1 MALLKPLNPLV
12 RTIQPANMYSRPSL
26 PPWYQGMLGFGQARR
41 YANEQFEYTMQ
52 QLAVS
57 PFSVN
62 SPAFIER
69 IRKEAG
75 IEDTGLYDAFG
86 TIGGVVG
93 AGVGTLLGTGLLSRP
108 RYAGTLNIIEKPK
121 FNLPRW
127 TGELNPKRTAVHN
140 VWFQKLHSI
149 HDYNKKID
157 THSQAVVRLNT
168 LQDAVKQLPN
178 DLVDTAKKYN
188 EALDTRES
196 LSNTLT
202 TLQEKYTKY
211 KYRRKTNPERIAL
224 EKEITEATEKLAKV
238 DKQLDA
244 ITSTETIT
252 DITKTADLL
261 KDVDKATDTVHIATD
276 AIDTSA
282 EGLRT
287 LGVAVDATK
296 TGTKLSTKTAG
307 EFLGL
312 AGDVLGVGMS
322 TAGLVQSIQAGD
334 TLNTILNSIT
344 LAGDVTSVVGDVLVF
359 TPLYPAGVALSF
371 IGGLV
376 SAGVSAVQG
385 YLLGE
390 TVGHSLSPEGLYA
403 QKLFAENLYS
413 SAIQRPITTV
423 ATVATKI
430 LLPAAFNR
438 LAGVSDT
445 NVLTALGLRWV
456 GRQLTDN
463 AIGNQIR
470 AGVSMMALQGISSIT
485 SKLDDQVPWAPES
498 PEDINF
504 VSAISLYGDFN
515 DNVYGATRNK
525 AILVGLASGDP
536 NAMVDAMA
544 RSWGRSD
551 EIYKSVA
558 FDDVREAAGIDLL
571 PAGNS
576 LINTLG
582 EILIDPQNYAEVAQK
597 LSIDRVATNASK
609 LLNKV
614 LDISANKALMAGGGI
629 KGTLEELVD
638 TSGLFFNMSSA
649 SRAKL
654 LERLFT
660 ARIEGGKEQLQ
671 KELDSFVI
679 QRGKGSYGAKRK
691 YRTVLTHVDEQIKTL
706 VNTFDDIL
714 KGEFRFTG
722 VADTDKA
729 KLITDINTY
738 KTIVNKINKKI
749 DLTDEEQKFRDK
761 FYSTFAYLERTYGA
775 ENTPAFVK
783 SVIEDFDLKLSS
795 EHVVK
800 LYNSFTQL
808 QDHMNISDFFAR
820 AIINTTNPIDYL
832 AIKSIYSTR
841 KFFEHLRYRS
851 ASTSKKAKT
860 VVRFNEVKKHLNK
873 IITSDKIKKLYD
885 ENFKEESSIKNML
898 DSNFKQNEDLNSI
911 IYPEAKKRLEG
922 AEEEYINNQQ
932 IILDATQ
939 QLREYEKKL
948 EEQKYIYVPT
958 TTTFDS
964 GESVSVN
971 AENIAKYKKII
982 KEYESDANKQP
993 LTRQQI
999 NSKYKRDISSADP
1012 EIRKAAKNYD
1022 KISKAVADYEYHN
1035 MYYDSLKELMARL
1048 HAYITILDTV
1058 SLTEHTEYTN
1068 VLKTVTLL
1076 KTFINSRKPIKRVEK
1091 LAVDLARVEGLRKK
1105 HEENVNALKSEIE
1118 AFEKALETAIG
1129 EDRLEFDKKLED
1141 AKKSLVNSEK
1151 HLAKYTKEEEALK
1164 AQVSKIKPD
1173 DTTYVYAY
1181 DSYNWDL
1188 LEEQNL
1194 DALDLTL
1201 KRYGINVA
1209 VFDENGNRLPSDNL
1223 KNTVRIIKTKKDLSV
1238 HLEYRQPLNKI
1249 IQGIIFNRLPI
1260 TDTEILLQSITKMPS
1275 TFTKKKWLQMSRKE
1289 RFDTLI
1295 DYLNELPFD
1304 EDILMYL
1311 DSDTLHK
1318 IFDKVND
1325 AILRDDVRVKP
1336 VQLEYVDDTE
1346 LRMVVMSNIYNRKGG
1361 NKKVQRIIDSALE
1374 QLKIASDDY
1383 NKLLEDP
1390 ELNEDPNFLS
1400 VLHNLITRVNF
1411 HLVSNPA
1418 YQFFHAYFYP
1428 EFKSSDKS
1436 VNIFLSPFTKTEM
1449 IPKPLLKEQKD
1460 AIKKSKTDYTEVEYI
1475 NAWGEARATSHIY
1488 KRQQEQWEHIK
1499 DISDAETKKSNR
1511 EIIAEAVNERLE
1523 TRKAEKNRVKHIKDK
1538 VTKSS
1543 EQRLKSVPMFDEITL
1558 DMIDTFRVHQTIT
1571 DASLFNI
1578 PYYKGRSTKK
1588 ARVLKRQLLIDI
1600 INGKVT
1606 QLGLD
1611 KVTFEFVPSKYMS
1624 EDSKKL
1630 KDYYT
1635 VLEEF
1640 KRTAPAHTSYLRYLA
1655 RRLIS
1660 LEAQKRIIIDKESLV
1675 KLKRFE
1681 YEEDTDFLIRRIVE
1695 TYKKEKHIRVSEVL
1709 DKRTSYKLTRLFKVA
1724 VYKAA
1729 TNYMYDNTEENE
1741 LYEIKDA
1748 YYSDDVERFLNMLTQ
1763 DSDIDP
1769 SLLYKVSIKIIDNAI
1784 KIFNKSITE
1793 GLYTKQQYL
1802 FKNLSEGLLDFEQKD
1817 AKAFAERYYTVAS
1830 DVAVKLIIG
1839 DSRMLKLVN
1848 DFIKLSEVKDFSEDQ
1863 DYETTLFDLI
1873 HLLNQYIG
1881 ANRKKKLNLNINNV
1895 TNVRYDATKES
1906 VIFEIGHREVSLF
1919 DLMFIYNHNIY
1930 TILNLI
1936 QHVGREQAKKGTSLR
1951 NIKELNVRILTLYNS
1966 YMDTYGEI
1974 LSNNTFDISKEL
1986 FIETYGKES
1995 AADYDF
2001 LIDYNNVSVFNRLSL
2016 DSVLTTDIKD
2026 FTPYEGFEGVVY
2038 ERNKDNYKNFPIF
2051 LNKNIAS
2058 LHGKALRDINR
2069 ENARFTYKGKKV
2081 TPASV
2086 TELFLLYLLEADEK
2100 IISAEDKRK
2109 IIQNTFFPEQDTK
2122 VGHGKASKTAITEL
2136 QDKIKLYEERLTKA
2150 ETKESKEKI
2159 QNIITKLKNVL
2170 DGYIKQH
2177 DKIVN
2182 HELDTPDKIYD
2193 YILKQDGNTILAIFN
2208 NRIKTSSDA
2217 YVFARDPET
2226 DTYYLVEHRDATGK
2240 ENVINKSKGAPAYNY
2255 IIGEE
2260 VLKNSNPNS
2269 AVYKKVFEIIST
2281 SLFWQQTLGELGK
2294 QYTIE
2299 AITKDSVLIV
2309 TDNPSSYHVVQESL
2323 LNHIRKLTGIKHL
2336 YILNKQQLEDIK
2348 EMLHTGDYE
2357 VLPNYEIKR
2366 TEDGAIAGLLPNILN
2381 VKGSK
2386 VKADKYISDIE
2397 VIKEASMHQKL
2408 PIDKIV
2414 ANMQK
2419 YAQLFQEKV
2428 VVHKSYVT
2436 NVDFNKSDVFKTL
2449 TNQAKVIKAFIEF
2462 TELIDPDKE
2471 LTDINLQKLAELF
2484 FRNEYI
2490 RRQSDG
2496 SLFNVSDDEALLENI
2511 KNAAIRSQLKHMTVN
2526 NTTLLAAVKHA
2537 LKTLQ
2542 ERYSETDVYYS
2553 YKTVLTPEFR
2563 DAIRGLKQKLY
2574 TLFSQ
2579 MAKTHNDIINFVL
2592 PKYYEKQKQNLITGY
2607 TVEEL
2612 RERRAITKEFNKP
2625 LYDKENP
2632 TEYSPHIKSPYY
2644 DTDARDEVINELYRD
2659 FRFKDPE
2666 QYNYSNEA
2674 LMYGALSRC
2683 RTKHANRTKAINAS
2697 RKAYKRRN
2705 LNLKLFWYAYKQ
2717 KRSALDKSVTAI
2729 QSNKLIPVHAPFEFD
2744 TLDITKFEPLKA
2756 LANKVYPI
2764 IKPAFDAYNKART
2777 EGNNAAAIQIY
2788 NQYLSFTNNSAFRI
2802 SNADEYFK
2810 YVVFNLFESYLNKIG
2825 EEVIPV
2831 PEFELVASLSQKFMS
2846 LPPEEASKA
2855 MQEALDQEWKRKIN
2869 FKIKPE
2875 YRRIV
2880 LQSVDESGQTI
2891 SVEYTIEQYK
2901 AYELFTK
2908 YLDLNSKEEELLN
2921 DTLVNIFNYFEELLF
2936 GESNIKVPD
2945 TTEDLILRNDFKTVE
2960 EYISTL
2966 PKHQQEPT
2974 RFLAD
2979 VFIFNKENVN
2989 PADYGLKL
2997 EADGSI
3003 LIDAPELS
3011 FRIIHDILKQR
3022 RSVGFPDSY
3031 EVFELSTTPV
3041 LNYDAD
3047 FKQFVVNDYFKI
3059 GSTGEQ
3065 LNKTKAYLKLF
3076 GIEDDTQINLFKY
3089 KRNIAEIVS
3098 SLSYSISKEQM
3109 FAFVSILNFLKE
3121 QYFTKKVFKGRKW
3134 RWYEALAEDTTK
3146 RLQRNID
3153 KIRGISAT
3161 KVFEHDQYNVF
3172 GNNILQNLNDEVE
3185 FIFQHLAY
3193 VRDYNKKLGA
3203 VIIPRDN
3210 TPKEVFDL
3218 NAQYITTSEANTMTQ
3233 TKHWS
3238 RERYKHIFKK
3248 SHTTSTESEIR
3259 LQFER
3264 AFGEPILDIMAE
3276 SDADTI
3282 NEVAS
3287 QNKVYNTLRKL
3298 YTEVMKIIRRNHG
3311 PKQFVRM
3318 LDIATAFESLLTNP
3332 RAIWYYSNLLDMFVS
3347 DIPKFGANE
3356 KYKTAVNNIVDYFN
3370 KQNYLRDV
3378 QDTFIK
3384 ATLGYI
3390 LQARFEFKNLSVED
3404 LTNNILEYSKK
3415 QLDVEHFQ
3423 KLEHYK
3429 SIAHRLN
3436 SADDIEEIIR
3446 ILYDKEEADLDV
3458 FERATINAILRLK
3471 EAIKAGL
3478 KIDFDRL
3485 VDTYAIMARLK
3496 DDAAY
3501 EDIVVPKTLR
3511 GYLEEE
3517 LTNLDK
3523 ELESYIRSQGQRKR
3537 HYGTIEEATK
3547 TIKTY
3552 QTNLE
3557 NLQSELKTLED
3568 SKQALID
3575 AINKFQRVAKLKLAY
3590 NNPDI
3595 LIKYIENRHTNY
3607 ENQLQAAIN
3616 KRIKLEQSYPKVFV
3630 DEYFIREAMYEAHQ
3644 EFFHSD
3650 AFILFKVIRKEI
3662 VQLNDLMAAAT
3673 NHKEELARLGIRN
3686 IHTWYPEMQKAVERI
3701 NKEQEELQQNVL
3713 LKDNENKTYSYKK
3726 YVKNF
3731 RRKLNEINE
3740 ELNSLEQEHNLYLP
3754 HSIEDIDDDFKIFK
3768 VNEYLNKIITNLN
3781 SEVKNA
3787 FELVFKQQ
3795 HFKNT
3800 LSNEKIESLK
3810 PSVQKATEELQK
3822 KFEEYYI
3829 PRLKN
3834 INPSI
3839 KDIKS
3844 AIKYLQTNID
3854 QFKEVLNNNGTVKV
3868 NLKTAV
3874 KELGDT
3880 AELKEK
3886 LIDVYTN
3893 IRLQVYLDS
3902 KKVNQEDLKQETI
3915 ADLKAFFKKDV
3926 AKKEVASSVLHAI
3939 KTFLNSY
3946 ITAEHGF
3953 TYRNTD
3959 DPVIQT
3965 LVNNIALEVYN
3976 KKINKRIK
3984 YFSNLFKALSNLDA
3998 KIENNHA
4005 ILKAIDE
4012 HLASDLKITEEQVLL
4027 KTITETLEELGH
4039 QIHPDGQMD
4048 IQTFLEYL
4056 TNDAVKIKSNSKLNE
4071 IDEAINQVKDDIKIV
4086 QDGIKP
4092 RVIYTETNVEK
4103 IAELKAEIK
4112 RVESALRNARE
4123 SETAL
4128 QNKFDTKYKS
4138 LTNLGLYKILHPDK
4152 VANLSDDVII
4162 QNIIEES
4169 AEFFDGKLT
4178 ALQDELKSAAITDD
4192 DYAVL
4197 HNPHVDGLITRA
4209 NYIQQC
4215 YELGKDPADN
4225 FIVFDMETYK
4235 DEYNNDVPYQISIV
4249 KQTTINGKP
4258 KLELLNLYFNSPI
4271 FFDGYTFD
4279 ADGNKVPN
4287 KLLSK
4292 FYKQQQDM
4300 MIKDDDVLRLKR
4312 DQGLLTKEDLDM
4324 LNKRTDALVEK
4335 VSGYPN
4341 NVAFIET
4348 LLTELTTHSKD
4359 PIIAHGGAEFDLP
4372 NFNLFISN
4380 YARRLLPNLYYQII
4394 NDNNPQAIKERFER
4408 STLNVLT
4415 SKEFDNELLKLYNE
4429 GMNKILIKYQNGEI
4443 LNQTEIDLLNKFNDA
4458 IFNVKRKQVIKNV
4471 ETELGFII
4479 NEDLKKELDDRQ
4491 TKVKQLVYD
4500 YIKAINDPAARK
4512 LIKDEIITEFK
4523 RGFKDTAT
4531 AEDLDEIHKFVEDLL
4546 NNTEAEYDALKQ
4558 GQSLINYATLVN
4570 ETRRGHLIKQLK
4582 LPTEPEVTE
4591 GFNAANVLNNYL
4603 NVIEQIK
4610 KTIMFSKKSGVDL
4623 NETIIDAQN
4632 KINALQEAISAHEK
4646 AITKHLAELDT
4657 LVKDKKELL
4666 STIVDNAIEVNH
4678 KINNLMYRSNK
4689 YVNSY
4694 IDKLVADNKEL
4705 ASKRYNTN
4713 LLRLQ
4718 MEDHLLLM
4726 KDIVISIKHAID
4738 ILASKTNFE
4747 NIDDIKDAL
4756 KSIKIEENILNVKTE
4771 DERKAYIEQ
4780 YVTQREKLKTYIDNI
4795 KTQNPEGTAEFKA
4808 LIKSKLAETKKN
4820 YRKYIE
4826 RVSAEIETLWNLP
4839 EFLTMLNV
4847 EKITITDK
4855 FKFNYDFY
4863 YDLYM
4868 KLVNKKEYKDNEIYK
4883 NLIYLL
4889 NSSSKF
4895 MTALIT
4901 YNREDLEEFSSS
4913 IVNTL
4918 LIKGIEA
4925 DIKYLNDNIAY
4936 LENLDLKDHMSNER
4950 LSYKYIQKAFIDYL
4964 TKLEI
4969 IQDTDKYI
4977 TNDDI
4982 FNVILQRGKSSDNMS
4997 DKEFEDLANTPVSP
5011 EKLEALKDPNVKVA
5025 WENPLKNDDRWARIL
5040 DPDLVYHDE
5049 YVDYDTDD
5057 EALTRITITVY
5068 DEENVQAQQF
5078 WFYKEHPETVHF
5090 KLCYNYTVYGKE
5102 LTPKKINIKPFTNKV
5117 YTGDGVFHS
5126 YKKLDVEE
5134 YLKKFYWDPYENAD
5148 GGIVAGLSK
5157 DMILRDAKNKDASY
5171 EAIAKLMRFYS
5182 KYAAAF
5188 TKKNTET
5195 RQKALDNIL
5204 KESISSQG
5212 LPLSKLK
5219 LINMTDRIKDKF
5231 HKYLDILQ
5239 TVKGERDFLDTFY
5252 VYYGIISKLLGR
5264 FNALVPGKILDMIHS
5279 DYSTNY
5285 TITYDD
5291 ETLFKYKIDLIN
5303 SSEGS
5308 AGSSSSRLTKLTA
5321 NIMFRH
5327 NINPLRSV
5335 LSNPR
5340 LYGTY
5345 TGIGITND
5353 LWEQNNNSDAPVKN
5367 LAYLLDD
5374 KDEFHNQ
5381 LLIQTYD
5388 KNKRV
5393 DVFTPNVVDPDNY
5406 KAYKKN
5412 ILHKQG
5418 INLQVAFANDPRA
5431 LEDTI
5436 LADADDTEALKWDWG
5451 NKTWIGLDGF
5461 KGSIERIKGLRK
5473 MYGATFVANASS
5485 IQSRGSY
5492 GVLTEMALNVIRKY
5506 LNAPELK
5513 NLDINKATEEQL
5525 KDIHVKYGIT
5535 KDALEM
5541 LQTHDEQLRKEFNII
5556 DGKLVED
5563 ANTNYEKKLLRIFGE
5578 TELQDPVI
5586 YDVNTKGNWLKLIT
5600 MKPTNPD
5607 YIFIRKQNEG
5617 WVPYMVDKDIY
5628 RGEIY
5633 VILDSE
5639 HIAEHMANQSKIDD
5653 YGYGISYVRKDLK
5666 GSVEDGVVFSPSLAY
5681 SVAAKGVDWRKLFPK
5696 DTSVIEMHAE
5706 MLNFGIETILSRNEV
5721 LKDDGSTDVFK
5732 TIQKIKQEISS
5743 DVAKYVHE
5751 YLKTK
5756 MILDTTI
5763 DEQTLQWARIRLEE
5777 INAQVKQHAL
5787 DSITGLHGSYYQSNF
5802 RKHEGIRQQLV
5813 ADVNLGQG
5821 EVVPSKRG
5829 WKALLKTHNSN
5840 WVHEDSVKDGTLT
5853 QEEWLELV
5861 EGFDPKFKVVD
5872 GKAIKE
5878 PRYKLMDSRIIEF
5891 DDTKTLNKYVEY
5903 LHSVGITDDYLDIK
5917 DKAVIFKKRARKY
5930 GYVLAARSP
5939 VQDYNAVPI
5948 LKVIGYNAGSATKA
5962 NAYLYSLIGGDND
5975 GDTIGMLA
5983 LSKDQYG
5990 PLRSIDKED
5999 PFKEL
6004 RALDATLD
6012 EYYDEGYIDRINNV
6026 DLIYSDLPKINK
6038 IDLRYAFVGKKTF
6051 GKAREDEF
6059 GRFNWHEIYLLI
6071 FGDVVKDYIKNI
6083 AIPSKLPSVFV
6094 GNSARAMAYKRM
6106 YLNAIIRNISGGTN
6120 ELIGDEE
6127 LNPHG
6132 YVFTNDDYTDN
6143 EAVNNMF
6150 DNFKNQAVQRY
6161 LFDIE
6166 LYKGNSAFKPLEHL
6180 TKNDLLH
6187 LQTGF
6192 SNDDKKTVNA
6202 NIDAILNGTHPDS
6215 LQIKEKILFNKI
6227 YSKFLQN
6234 TITRIQTS
6242 KRGINAF
6249 GGSRKA
6255 VLQSSA
6261 LSTFMDIN
6269 KDSTG
6274 NIWNNYRDSGGALT
6288 PDSIAKKL
6296 LSTEIYL
6303 KLRTP
6308 SYTLDEFMKDAS
6320 SGVQEHPFS
6329 QRDLQQ
6335 ILKFIFTMF
6344 KNTQQTREALTSFA
6358 NVLMDYS
6365 PEKLVNHFAAE
6376 HSRIKGEDPL
6386 IKFLLKRIQGSKE
6399 EDRVLNKVD
6408 IEILKEIYFGRFK
6421 EDANKFFKLIKNKQI
6436 SKLTDFISEIAM
6448 QYITQHIID
6457 RRQFNMMSKNANL
6470 IIGLA
6475 KHEGADIDTI
6485 KFSRAYYKKIRTQAA
6500 QNNVRHISI
6509 SKDDHDLNVSMG
6521 MERDRFDTDEIKI
6534 YNNEFHKAYKSLFPN
6549 YAPPQ
6554 IADYYNIQTAKT
6566 VATKNLNN
6574 LIEDTAK
6581 VELLGTAYI
6590 PEEIYKQVE
6599 KDILNICSII
6609 NETHK
6614 DPILKRVNLR
6624 KCLDYEPKEGQP
6636 SFEKSIMNLLKYNI
6650 PSYRVRRFFDNAFSL
6665 YKDVNN
6671 VYFSS
6676 TGHVLS
6682 PDVNKYISKGLF
6694 FYELLRYFVTAQQQ
6708 ADLEKDFKDHKYIL
6722 DFFLNT
6728 ADVDPSL
6735 LVIDEETGDITQ
6747 FKSTDYIRNLLIVP
6761 RGFEQEALSNLYSA
6775 TDTIRTEDVILDDY
6789 EKDTFIKVLNELN
6802 LISANKPQTLDD
6814 IINKLKAAFISF
6826 NNIYG
6831 SKNQHIKDIEES
6843 GIKTREES
6851 EVDLLNV
6858 HIYNPANVS
6867 EFITRITDS
6876 YNQYLNVQK
6885 RIKELEYTISKLKNQ
6900 IRAKSIPVNE
6910 LQVQSKYFKSLDNKQ
6925 ATLAKLETLQAKYL
6939 EMYNTLDKQVSDYA
6953 FNQHFKNG
6961 VLLLSSFDGRSI
6973 QNIYKNRPKILGQ
6986 KDIDQLKNHNLLNMD
7001 KYQTPFKFI
7010 LDKYAIKDDNGNVIG
7025 YDWDTMYKVYKAN
7038 SRLYRLTI
7046 VMDPFEDET
7055 LIKKLHH
7062 ILRKPDTEIYGKK
7075 SYNELSKFQKALP
7088 WNHAKHQRATKF
7100 KNVED
7105 LQMYFK
7111 ELNEGSKKEI
7121 LLEGKPYTK
7130 GSITIK
7136 LDQYLS
7142 PTLKEIDI
7150 RSVEELKEI
7159 GEFVLN
7165 HPEALIGFS
7174 DLNSILSAMEQAYIP
7189 YQFEGRFAYTIAKLL
7204 QAQKLIMRLNPTF
7217 LLRNLFDTYNQLW
7230 SEQYNRVGLYGMF
7243 KNRKELLKYFS
7254 TTFEIYD
7261 IYHSLSEER
7270 IMTLTHLDNLLLNT
7284 ELIFQ
7289 SYDKIGIKNITAN
7302 DFDIIKS
7309 NIETIKG
7316 AIDTYITNAE
7326 ALTANNT
7333 ATGRIEGRK
7342 ERAESISKNLN
7353 TILNNIETL
7362 KTNNLL
7368 GNIEIVRNKP
7378 ELKDAVKFL
7387 LNINFAEYYLMFDS
7401 LVLDPQQTNKHRSK
7415 INKIIE
7421 RHKKQGDI
7429 KDFKQILFE
7438 ISAFMNTHAQIDI
7451 YKQETYKYL
7460 YEINETRKAE
7470 LDGIKELDYETVKQ
7484 LIDSAKEENVSTLY
7498 KVTLGWN
7505 VGKMYGAYTYLNE
7518 YIENVG
7524 RINAYLYDR
7533 FLNGFSYTEAVN
7545 NSLRRFFN
7553 YGQRSPLE
7561 MQLLTDIPYLSFPIR
7576 SIDNWIERL
7585 LSPAYIKLMSDIIDG
7600 IYAQFEDEDG
7610 QYDEFTNFQIMNG
7623 WIPIGNNFGIRFGHG
7638 ALDVQNILSNP
7649 SEVVEQRTN
7658 PLLKGIQ
7665 TLTTGNFADAMK
7677 QLATVGLITR
7687 AANTFGPRQIL
7698 QQTPVV
7704 NQFVS
7709 PKPRSIGTTIGITYD
7724 FYNYNKYT
7732 PYKYRYPRNG
7742 RYARYENIYKDWF
7755 NKYGRMRKPRVD
7767 PVSLVKDIQWRQYVR
7782 WRRSNNF

>member
-12 RTIQPANMYSRPSL
+12 RTIYPAQMYSRPAL

-41 YANEQFEYTMQ
+41 YANEQFEYTLQ

-93 AGVGTLLGTGLLSRP
+93 AGVGALLGTGLLSRP
-108 RYAGTLNIIEKPK
+108 RYAGTLNIIEQPK

-140 VWFQKLHSI
+140 VWYQKVNSI

-157 THSQAVVRLNT
+157 AHSQAVARLNT

-178 DLVDTAKKYN
+178 NLVDAAKKYN
-188 EALDTRES
+188 KALDTRET

-224 EKEITEATEKLAKV
+224 EKEITEVTEKLADV

-244 ITSTETIT
+244 ITSAETIT
-252 DITKTADLL
+252 DLTKTADLL
-261 KDVDKATDTVHIATD
+261 KDIDKATDTVRIAAD

-282 EGLRT
+282 EGLRA
-287 LGVAVDATK
+287 LGVAVDAAE
-296 TGTKLSTKTAG
+296 TGTKLSTKLAG
-307 EFLGL
+307 VAPYLGL
-312 AGDVLGVGMS
+312 TMDVLGVGMS
-322 TAGLVQSIQAGD
+322 TAGLVQSVQAGD
-334 TLNTILNSIT
+334 PLNIILNSVA
-344 LAGDVTSVVGDVLVF
+344 LAGDVVSVAGDVLEFVLGPVG
-359 TPLYPAGVALSF
+359 TAVS
-371 IGGLV
+371 IVGGLV
-376 SAGVSAVQG
+376 SAGVSAIQG

-423 ATVATKI
+423 ATVATKV
-430 LLPAAFNR
+430 LLPIAFNR
-438 LAGVSDT
+438 LAGMKDT
-445 NVLTALGLRWV
+445 NVLTSLGLRWV

-485 SKLDDQVPWAPES
+485 SKLDDKVPWAPEA

-515 DNVYGATRNK
+515 DNLYGATRNK

-571 PAGNS
+571 PAGNA

-597 LSIDRVATNASK
+597 LSIDRVATSASK

-614 LDISANKALMAGGGI
+614 LDISASKALMAGAGI

-638 TSGLFFNMSSA
+638 TGGLFFNISSA
-649 SRAKL
+649 NRAKL
-654 LERLFT
+654 LERFFT
-660 ARIEGGKEQLQ
+660 TYIEGGKEQLQ
-671 KELDSFVI
+671 KELNSFVI
-679 QRGKGSYGAKRK
+679 QRGMGSYGARRK
-691 YRTVLTHVDEQIKTL
+691 YRTVLTHVHEQIKIL
-706 VNTFDDIL
+706 EKTFDDIL
-714 KGEFRFTG
+714 NGKFRFIG
-722 VADTDKA
+722 VNDTDKA
-729 KLITDINTY
+729 KLTADINTY

-749 DLTDEEQKFRDK
+749 DLTDEELEFRDK
-761 FYSTFAYLERTYGA
+761 FYSTFAYLERMYGA

-795 EHVVK
+795 EHIEK

-820 AIINTTNPIDYL
+820 AIINTTNPADYL

-851 ASTSKKAKT
+851 ASTSKKART
-860 VVRFNEVKKHLNK
+860 IIRFNEVKKNLNK

-885 ENFKEESSIKNML
+885 ETFKEESSIKNML
-898 DSNFKQNEDLNSI
+898 DSNFKQNDELNSI
-911 IYPEAKKRLEG
+911 IYPEAKKRLES
-922 AEEEYINNQQ
+922 AEEEYLNNQR
-932 IILDATQ
+932 IILDAEQ
-939 QLREYEKKL
+939 QLRDYEKKL

-958 TTTFDS
+958 TTDFDT

-971 AENIAKYKKII
+971 AKNIAEYKKII
-982 KEYESDANKQP
+982 KEYESDANNQP

-999 NSKYKRDISSADP
+999 DSKYKRDLKSADP

-1022 KISKAVADYEYHN
+1022 KIKKAVTDYEYHN
-1035 MYYDSLKELMARL
+1035 MYYDSLKELIARL
-1048 HAYITILDTV
+1048 HAYITILNTV

-1068 VLKTVTLL
+1068 ILSTITLL
-1076 KTFINSRKPIKRVEK
+1076 KTFINSRKPIKRIEK
-1091 LAVDLARVEGLRKK
+1091 LAADLTRVERLRKK
-1105 HEENVNALKSEIE
+1105 HEENVNALKAEIE

-1129 EDRLEFDKKLED
+1129 EDRLEFDKKLEE

-1151 HLAKYTKEEEALK
+1151 RLAKYIEEEEALK
-1164 AQVSKIKPD
+1164 AQVNKIKPD
-1173 DTTYVYAY
+1173 DTTYVYTY

-1188 LEEQNL
+1188 LEGQNP

-1209 VFDENGNRLPSDNL
+1209 VFDENGNRLPSDGL
-1223 KNTVRIIKTKKDLSV
+1223 KNTIQIIKTKKGLSV
-1238 HLEYRQPLNKI
+1238 HLEYRQSLNKI

-1275 TFTKKKWLQMSRKE
+1275 TFTKEKWLQMSNKE
-1289 RFDTLI
+1289 RFDALI

-1304 EDILMYL
+1304 EDILVYL
-1311 DSDTLHK
+1311 NGDTLHK
-1318 IFDKVND
+1318 IFDEVNA
-1325 AILRDDVRVKP
+1325 AILRDDVRVKL
-1336 VQLEYVDDTE
+1336 VQLEDVDDAD
-1346 LRMVVMSNIYNRKGG
+1346 LRAVVMSNIYNRKGG
-1361 NKKVQRIIDSALE
+1361 NKKVQRIMDSALE
-1374 QLKIASDDY
+1374 QLKIASDEY
-1383 NKLLEDP
+1383 NKLLENP
-1390 ELNEDPNFLS
+1390 ELNKDPNFLS
-1400 VLHNLITRVNF
+1400 VLHNLIARVNF
-1411 HLVSNPA
+1411 HLVSSSA
-1418 YQFFHAYFYP
+1418 YQFFRTYFYP
-1428 EFKSSDKS
+1428 EFKGSDKS
-1436 VNIFLSPFTKTEM
+1436 VNIFLSPFAKTEI

-1460 AIKKSKTDYTEVEYI
+1460 AIKKSKTYYTEAEYI
-1475 NAWGEARATSHIY
+1475 NAYAEARATSHIY
-1488 KRQQEQWEHIK
+1488 KRQQAQWEHIK
-1499 DISDAETKKSNR
+1499 DICDAETKKSNKQ
-1511 EIIAEAVNERLE
+1511 IIADAVNERLE
-1523 TRKAEKNRVKHIKDK
+1523 TRKAERSRVKRIKDR
-1538 VTKSS
+1538 VAESS
-1543 EQRLKSVPMFDEITL
+1543 KQRLKSVPMFDEITL
-1558 DMIDTFRVHQTIT
+1558 DMIDTFRVHKTIT

-1588 ARVLKRQLLIDI
+1588 AHVLKRQLLIDI

-1611 KVTFEFVPSKYMS
+1611 KITFEFVPSKYIS
-1624 EDSKKL
+1624 AGSKKL
-1630 KDYYT
+1630 KDYYD

-1640 KRTAPAHTSYLRYLA
+1640 KRTAPAHTAYLRYLA

-1660 LEAQKRIIIDKESLV
+1660 LEAQKRIIIDRESLV
-1675 KLKRFE
+1675 ELKKFE
-1681 YEEDTDFLIRRIVE
+1681 YETDTDFLTRRIVE

-1709 DKRTSYKLTRLFKVA
+1709 DKRTSYKLTRLFKA
-1724 VYKAA
+1724 AIYKAA

-1748 YYSDDVERFLNMLTQ
+1748 YSSDDVVHFLNMLTQ

-1769 SLLYKVSIKIIDNAI
+1769 ALLYKVSIKIIDNAI
-1784 KIFNKSITE
+1784 KIFNKSIAE

-1802 FKNLSEGLLDFEQKD
+1802 FKDLSEGLLDFEQKD
-1817 AKAFAERYYTVAS
+1817 VKALAERYYTLAS

-1839 DSRMLKLVN
+1839 DSRMLKFVN
-1848 DFIKLSEVKDFSEDQ
+1848 DWIKFSEVEDFSKDQ
-1863 DYETTLFDLI
+1863 DYETTIFDLI

-1881 ANRKKKLNLNINNV
+1881 ANRKKKLNLNINDV

-1919 DLMFIYNHNIY
+1919 DLMFIYNHNLY
-1930 TILNLI
+1930 TILSLI
-1936 QHVGREQAKKGTSLR
+1936 QHIGRVQAKKGTPLR

-1974 LSNNTFDISKEL
+1974 LSNNTFDISREL
-1986 FIETYGKES
+1986 FIETYGKDSE
-1995 AADYDF
+1995 ADYDF

-2016 DSVLTTDIKD
+2016 DSILTTDIKD

-2051 LNKNIAS
+2051 LNENIAS
-2058 LHGKALRDINR
+2058 LHEKALRDINR
-2069 ENARFTYKGKKV
+2069 KNAKFTYKGKKV

-2109 IIQNTFFPEQDTK
+2109 IIQNAFFPEQDTK
-2122 VGHGKASKTAITEL
+2122 VGHGKASKTAIREL
-2136 QDKIKLYEERLTKA
+2136 QDKIKLYEERLAKA

-2159 QNIITKLKNVL
+2159 QNIITKLKKVL

-2193 YILKQDGNTILAIFN
+2193 YILKQDGDTILAIFN

-2217 YVFARDPET
+2217 YVFARDPEAET

-2240 ENVINKSKGAPAYNY
+2240 ENVINKSKGIHAYNY

-2260 VLKNSNPNS
+2260 VLKNSDPNS
-2269 AVYKKVFEIIST
+2269 AVYKKVFETIST

-2323 LNHIRKLTGIKHL
+2323 LNHIRKLTGIQHL

-2348 EMLHTGDYE
+2348 EMAKTGDYE

-2366 TEDGAIAGLLPNILN
+2366 TEDGAIVGLVPNILN

-2397 VIKEASMHQKL
+2397 VIKEAARHQKL
-2408 PIDKIV
+2408 PVDKIV

-2428 VVHKSYVT
+2428 IVHKSYVT
-2436 NVDFNKSDVFKTL
+2436 NVDFNKSDVSKTL
-2449 TNQAKVIKAFIEF
+2449 TEQAKVIKAFIEF
-2462 TELIDPDKE
+2462 VELIDPDKE
-2471 LTDINLQKLAELF
+2471 LAEFNLRKLAELF
-2484 FRNEYI
+2484 FRNVYI

-2496 SLFNVSDDEALLENI
+2496 SLFDVSDDEALLKNI
-2511 KNAAIRSQLKHMTVN
+2511 KNAAIRSQLKKMTIN
-2526 NTTLLAAVKHA
+2526 NTTLLEAVKRA

-2542 ERYSETDVYYS
+2542 ERYSETNVYYS
-2553 YKTVLTPEFR
+2553 YETVLTSEFL
-2563 DAIRGLKQKLY
+2563 DTIRGLKQKLY

-2579 MAKTHNDIINFVL
+2579 MAKTHNDVANFVL
-2592 PKYYEKQKQNLITGY
+2592 PKYLEKQKQNLIMGY
-2607 TVEEL
+2607 TVEEI
-2612 RERRAITKEFNKP
+2612 RERRAINKEFTKP

-2632 TEYSPHIKSPYY
+2632 TKYSPYIKSPYY
-2644 DTDARDEVINELYRD
+2644 NTKARDEVINELYRH

-2666 QYNYSNEA
+2666 RYNYSNEA
-2674 LMYGALSRC
+2674 LMYGALSRS
-2683 RTKHANRTKAINAS
+2683 RTKHANRTKAINES

-2705 LNLKLFWYAYKQ
+2705 LNRKLFWYAYKQ

-2729 QSNKLIPVHAPFEFD
+2729 QSNKLIPVHTPFEFD
-2744 TLDITKFEPLKA
+2744 ILDMSKFEPLKA
-2756 LANKVYPI
+2756 LAYKVYPV
-2764 IKPAFDAYNKART
+2764 IKPAFDAYNKARA
-2777 EGNNAAAIQIY
+2777 EGNSDAAIQIY
-2788 NQYLSFTNNSAFRI
+2788 NRYLRFTNNSAFRI
-2802 SNADEYFK
+2802 SNAEEYFK

-2831 PEFELVASLSQKFMS
+2831 PEFELVAKLSQKFMS

-2855 MQEALDQEWKRKIN
+2855 MQEALDQEWKREIN
-2869 FKIKPE
+2869 FKINPE
-2875 YRRIV
+2875 YRKIV
-2880 LQSVDESGQTI
+2880 LQSTDESGQTI
-2891 SVEYTIEQYK
+2891 PVEYTIEQYK

-2908 YLDLNSKEEELLN
+2908 YGTLDSEEEELLN

-2945 TTEDLILRNDFKTVE
+2945 TTEDLILKNDFKTVE

-2966 PKHQQEPT
+2966 PKHQQEST

-2989 PADYGLKL
+2989 PADYGLKP

-3011 FRIIHDILKQR
+3011 FRIIHDILKR
-3022 RSVGFPDSY
+3022 SRSVGFPNSY
-3031 EVFELSTTPV
+3031 EVFRLSTIPV
-3041 LNYDAD
+3041 LDYDAD

-3089 KRNIAEIVS
+3089 KRNMAEIVS

-3121 QYFTKKVFKGRKW
+3121 QYLTKRVFKGRKW
-3134 RWYEALAEDTTK
+3134 HWYEALAEDTTK

-3153 KIRGISAT
+3153 KIRGINAT
-3161 KVFEHDQYNVF
+3161 KVFAHDEYNVF
-3172 GNNILQNLNDEVE
+3172 GNNLLQNLNDDVE

-3233 TKHWS
+3233 TKHWA

-3248 SHTTSTESEIR
+3248 SYTTSVESEIR

-3264 AFGEPILDIMAE
+3264 AFGEPVLDIMAE
-3276 SDADTI
+3276 SNADTL

-3318 LDIATAFESLLTNP
+3318 LDIATAFEELLNNP

-3347 DIPKFGANE
+3347 DIPEFNKKE
-3356 KYKTAVNNIVDYFN
+3356 KYKMAVDDIVNYFN
-3370 KQNYLRDV
+3370 KQNYLVDV

-3404 LTNNILEYSKK
+3404 LTNSVLEYSKK

-3429 SIAHRLN
+3429 AIAHQLN
-3436 SADDIEEIIR
+3436 SADDIKEVIR
-3446 ILYDKEEADLDV
+3446 ILYDKEEEDLDE
-3458 FERATINAILRLK
+3458 FERAIVNAILRLK

-3485 VDTYAIMARLK
+3485 IDTYAVMVRLK
-3496 DDAAY
+3496 EDAAY
-3501 EDIVVPKTLR
+3501 ENIVVPKTLR
-3511 GYLEEE
+3511 GRLEEE
-3517 LTNLDK
+3517 LTNLEK
-3523 ELESYIRSQGQRKR
+3523 ELERYVKSQGQRKR

-3547 TIKTY
+3547 AIKTY
-3552 QTNLE
+3552 QTRLE
-3557 NLQSELKTLED
+3557 VLQSELKTLED

-3575 AINKFQRVAKLKLAY
+3575 SIKKFQRAAKLKLAY

-3607 ENQLQAAIN
+3607 ENRLQAAVN
-3616 KRIKLEQSYPKVFV
+3616 KRIRLEQSYPKVV
-3630 DEYFIREAMYEAHQ
+3630 LDEYFRREAMYKAHQ

-3650 AFILFKVIRKEI
+3650 AFELFKVIRKEI
-3662 VQLNDLMAAAT
+3662 VQPNDLMAAAT

-3686 IHTWYPEMQKAVERI
+3686 IYTWYSEMQKAVERI

-3713 LKDNENKTYSYKK
+3713 LKDDKNKTYNYKK
-3726 YVKNF
+3726 YAKSF

-3740 ELNSLEQEHNLYLP
+3740 ELDSLEQEYNLYLP

-3768 VNEYLNKIITNLN
+3768 VNEYLNKITTNLN

-3795 HFKNT
+3795 HFKDT

-3810 PSVQKATEELQK
+3810 PSVQEATKELQK

-3829 PRLKN
+3829 PRLKK
-3834 INPSI
+3834 IDPSI

-3844 AIKYLQTNID
+3844 AIKYLQTSID

-3886 LIDVYTN
+3886 LIDVYTD

-3902 KKVNQEDLKQETI
+3902 KKVNREDLKQETI
-3915 ADLKAFFKKDV
+3915 ADLKAFFKRDV
-3926 AKKEVASSVLHAI
+3926 AKKEVALSVLHAI
-3939 KTFLNSY
+3939 KTFLNNY

-3976 KKINKRIK
+3976 KKINKHVK
-3984 YFSNLFKALSNLDA
+3984 YFSDLFKALSNLDA

-4027 KTITETLEELGH
+4027 KTIQETIEELGH
-4039 QIHPDGQMD
+4039 QVHPDGQMD

-4056 TNDAVKIKSNSKLNE
+4056 TNDAVKIKSNPDLIALNE
-4071 IDEAINQVKDDIKIV
+4071 AIKRVKADIDDAQKNINKRI
-4086 QDGIKP
+4086 
-4092 RVIYTETNVEK
+4092 IYTETNVEK
-4103 IAELKAEIK
+4103 IAELEAEIK
-4112 RVESALRNARE
+4112 RVENALRNARE
-4123 SETAL
+4123 SEIAL
-4128 QNKFDTKYKS
+4128 QNKYDTKYKS
-4138 LTNLGLYKILHPDK
+4138 LTNLGLYKMLHPDK
-4152 VANLSDDVII
+4152 VANLSDEAII
-4162 QNIIEES
+4162 QNIIKEA
-4169 AEFFDGKLT
+4169 AEFVDGGLP
-4178 ALQDELKSAAITDD
+4178 ALQDKIKKAAITDD
-4192 DYAVL
+4192 AYAVI
-4197 HNPHVDGLITRA
+4197 HNAHVDGLITRA

-4215 YELGKDPADN
+4215 YELGKKPADN

-4235 DEYNNDVPYQISIV
+4235 DEYNNDVPYQISII
-4249 KQTTINGKP
+4249 KQTTVNGKP
-4258 KLELLNLYFNSPI
+4258 KLELLNLYFNAPI
-4271 FFDGYTFD
+4271 FFDGYTVD

-4287 KLLSK
+4287 ALLSK
-4292 FYKQQQDM
+4292 FYKQQQDL
-4300 MIKDDDVLRLKR
+4300 MIEADDVLRLKR

-4324 LNKRTDALVEK
+4324 LNKRTDALVKK

-4348 LLTELTTHSKD
+4348 LLTELTTPSKD
-4359 PIIAHGGAEFDLP
+4359 PIIAHNGARFDLP

-4394 NDNNPQAIKERFER
+4394 KENNPQAIKERFER
-4408 STLNVLT
+4408 SALNVLT
-4415 SKEFDNELLKLYNE
+4415 SDEFDAELLKLYNE

-4443 LNQTEIDLLNKFNDA
+4443 LNRTEIDSFNKFNNA

-4471 ETELGFII
+4471 ETELGFILD
-4479 NEDLKKELDDRQ
+4479 EDFKKDADDRQ
-4491 TKVKQLVYD
+4491 IKVKQLVYN

-4512 LIKDEIITEFK
+4512 RIKDEIITEFK

-4531 AEDLDEIHKFVEDLL
+4531 AEELDEIYKFVEDLL
-4546 NNTEAEYDALKQ
+4546 NKTEAEYDALRQ
-4558 GQSLINYATLVN
+4558 GQSLINYSTLVN
-4570 ETRRGHLIKQLK
+4570 ETRRGRLIEQLK

-4591 GFNAANVLNNYL
+4591 GFNAADVLNNYL

-4610 KTIMFSKKSGVDL
+4610 ETIMFLKKSNVDL

-4632 KINALQEAISAHEK
+4632 KIDALQEAIAVHEK
-4646 AITKHLAELDT
+4646 DIAKHLAELDT
-4657 LVKDKKELL
+4657 LVKNKKELL
-4666 STIVDNAIEVNH
+4666 STIMENAIEVNH

-4689 YVNSY
+4689 YVNRY
-4694 IDKLVADNKEL
+4694 IDELVAKNKEL

-4718 MEDHLLLM
+4718 MEDHLQLM
-4726 KDIVISIKHAID
+4726 KDIVISIKRATD
-4738 ILASKTNFE
+4738 ILANKTDFE

-4756 KSIKIEENILNVKTE
+4756 KSIKIEENILNVRTE

-4780 YVTQREKLKTYIDNI
+4780 YVAQREKLKTYIDNI

-4808 LIKSKLAETKKN
+4808 LIKSKLAETKEN
-4820 YRKYIE
+4820 YRNYIE

-4839 EFLTMLNV
+4839 EFLTLLNV

-4855 FKFNYDFY
+4855 FNYDFY

-4868 KLVNKKEYKDNEIYK
+4868 ELVNKKEYKDNEIYK

-4889 NSSSKF
+4889 NSNSKF
-4895 MTALIT
+4895 MTALMT

-4925 DIKYLNDNIAY
+4925 DIKYLDSNITY

-4969 IQDTDKYI
+4969 IKDTDKYI

-4982 FNVILQRGKSSDNMS
+4982 FNIILQRGKSSDNMS

-5011 EKLEALKDPNVKVA
+5011 EKLKALDDPKVKVA
-5025 WENPLKNDDRWARIL
+5025 WEHPLKNDDRWARIL
-5040 DPDLVYHDE
+5040 NPDLVYNDE
-5049 YVDYDTDD
+5049 YVEYDADG
-5057 EALTRITITVY
+5057 EATTRITITVY
-5068 DEENVQAQQF
+5068 DEEHDQVQQF

-5090 KLCYNYTVYGKE
+5090 KINYTYTVYDKE
-5102 LTPKKINIKPFTNKV
+5102 LTPKTVSKTFTNKV
-5117 YTGDGVFHS
+5117 YTGDGFFHS
-5126 YKKLDVEE
+5126 YKPLNVNE
-5134 YLKKFYWDPYENAD
+5134 YLEKFYWDPYENAD
-5148 GGIVAGLSK
+5148 GGIVIGLPRNK
-5157 DMILRDAKNKDASY
+5157 ILKNAEGKDASY
-5171 EAIAKLMRFYS
+5171 ESIRKLMQFYN
-5182 KYAAAF
+5182 KYSAAF
-5188 TKKNTET
+5188 TAKDTET

-5219 LINMTDRIKDKF
+5219 LVNMTERVKDKF
-5231 HKYLDILQ
+5231 HRYLDILQ
-5239 TVKGERDFLDTFY
+5239 TVKGKRDFLDTFH

-5291 ETLFKYKIDLIN
+5291 ESLFKYKIDLLN

-5327 NINPLRSV
+5327 NINPLRSM

-5345 TGIGITND
+5345 TSIGIIND

-5367 LAYLLDD
+5367 LADLLDD
-5374 KDEFHNQ
+5374 KNEFHNQ
-5381 LLIQTYD
+5381 LLIQTYGKD
-5388 KNKRV
+5388 KRV

-5406 KAYKKN
+5406 VSYKKN

-5436 LADADDTEALKWDWG
+5436 LGDEDDLEALKWGFG
-5451 NKTWIGLDGF
+5451 NKTWPGLDGF
-5461 KGSIERIKGLRK
+5461 KGAVKPIKGLRK
-5473 MYGATFVANASS
+5473 MYGATFVANANS

-5492 GVLTEMALNVIRKY
+5492 GVLPEMALNVIRKY
-5506 LNAPELK
+5506 LNTPELQ
-5513 NLDINKATEEQL
+5513 NLDINKATEKQL

-5541 LQTHDEQLRKEFNII
+5541 LQTHDEQLRKEFTII
-5556 DGKLVED
+5556 DGKLIGD
-5563 ANTNYEKKLLRIFGE
+5563 ANTNYEEKLLRIFGE

-5628 RGEIY
+5628 RGELY

-5666 GSVEDGVVFSPSLAY
+5666 GNVEDGPVFSPSLAY

-5696 DTSVIEMHAE
+5696 DTSVLEMHAE
-5706 MLNFGIETILSRNEV
+5706 MLNFGLGPILSRNEV
-5721 LKDDGSTDVFK
+5721 LKDDGSIDVFK

-5756 MILDTTI
+5756 MILDATA

-5813 ADVNLGQG
+5813 ANVNLGQG
-5821 EVVPSKRG
+5821 EIVPSKRG
-5829 WKALLKTHNSN
+5829 WDALLKTHNSN
-5840 WVHEDSVKDGTLT
+5840 WVHEDSVEDGTLT
-5853 QEEWLELV
+5853 LEEWQELV

-5878 PRYKLMDSRIIEF
+5878 PRYKLTNSRMIKF
-5891 DDTKTLNKYVEY
+5891 DDNKTLKKYVEY
-5903 LHSVGITDDYLDIK
+5903 LHGVGITDDYLDIK
-5917 DKAVIFKKRARKY
+5917 DKFVVFKKRARKY

-5948 LKVIGYNAGSATKA
+5948 LKVIGYNAGSATEA

-5990 PLRSIDKED
+5990 PLRSDYKED
-5999 PFKEL
+5999 PFKDL

-6012 EYYDEGYIDRINNV
+6012 EYYDVGHINRINSE
-6026 DLIYSDLPKINK
+6026 DLIYSNLPKINK

-6051 GKAREDEF
+6051 GKARKNEF
-6059 GRFNWHEIYLLI
+6059 ARFNWHEIYLLI
-6071 FGDVVKDYIKNI
+6071 FGDVVKNYIENI
-6083 AIPSKLPSVFV
+6083 AIPDTLPSVFV
-6094 GNSARAMAYKRM
+6094 GDSERAMAYKRM

-6127 LNPHG
+6127 LNPQG
-6132 YVFTNDDYTDN
+6132 YVFTNNDYTDN
-6143 EAVNNMF
+6143 KAVNTMF
-6150 DNFKNQAVQRY
+6150 NNFKDQAIQRY

-6166 LYKGNSAFKPLEHL
+6166 LYKGNSAFNPLEHL

-6187 LQTGF
+6187 LQAGF
-6192 SNDDKKTVNA
+6192 TKEDKNYINENA
-6202 NIDAILNGTHPDS
+6202 DTILDSTHPDHI
-6215 LQIKEKILFNKI
+6215 QIKEKILFNKI

-6261 LSTFMDIN
+6261 LSTFADVN

-6274 NIWNNYRDSGGALT
+6274 NIWNNYRDNDGALT

-6303 KLRTP
+6303 KLKTP
-6308 SYTLDEFMKDAS
+6308 HYTLDEFMEDAS

-6344 KNTQQTREALTSFA
+6344 KNVQQTHEALTSLA
-6358 NVLMDYS
+6358 NALMDYT

-6376 HSRIKGEDPL
+6376 HSRIKGKDPL
-6386 IKFLLKRIQGSKE
+6386 IKFLLKRIQGPKE
-6399 EDRVLNKVD
+6399 EDRTLNKVD
-6408 IEILKEIYFGRFK
+6408 IEILKEIYFGRFQK
-6421 EDANKFFKLIKNKQI
+6421 DANKFFKLIENKQI
-6436 SKLTDFISEIAM
+6436 SELTNFISDTAM

-6457 RRQFNMMSKNANL
+6457 RRQFNTMSRNATL

-6475 KHEGADIDTI
+6475 KHEGADIDTA

-6500 QNNVRHISI
+6500 QNNIRHISI
-6509 SKDDHDLNVSMG
+6509 SEDDHDLIVSMG
-6521 MERDRFDTDEIKI
+6521 MERDRFTKDEIKI
-6534 YNNEFHKAYKSLFPN
+6534 YNNEFQKAYKSLFPN
-6549 YAPPQ
+6549 YKPPQ
-6554 IADYYNIQTAKT
+6554 VADYYNIQSAKT
-6566 VATKNLNN
+6566 VATKNLND

-6590 PEEIYKQVE
+6590 PEEIYNQVE

-6624 KCLDYEPKEGQP
+6624 RCLDYVPKKGQP
-6636 SFEKSIMNLLKYNI
+6636 SFEESIMNLLKYNI
-6650 PSYRVRRFFDNAFSL
+6650 PSYRVIRFFDNAFSI
-6665 YKDVNN
+6665 YKAVNN

-6682 PDVNKYISKGLF
+6682 TDANRYISEGLL
-6694 FYELLRYFVTAQQQ
+6694 FYELLRYFVTAQQR

-6735 LVIDEETGDITQ
+6735 LVVDEETGDITQ
-6747 FKSTDYIRNLLIVP
+6747 LKSTDYIRNLLIVP
-6761 RGFEQEALSNLYSA
+6761 RGFEQEALSNLYAA
-6775 TDTIRTEDVILDDY
+6775 TDTIRIEDVILDDY
-6789 EKDTFIKVLNELN
+6789 EKDAFIKVLNELN

-6831 SKNQHIKDIEES
+6831 SKNKHIKDIEES
-6843 GIKTREES
+6843 GTKTREEH
-6851 EVDLLNV
+6851 EVDLLNA

-6867 EFITRITDS
+6867 EFIARITDS
-6876 YNQYLNVQK
+6876 YNQYLNIQK
-6885 RIKELEYTISKLKNQ
+6885 RIKELEYTISKLRNQ
-6900 IRAKSIPVNE
+6900 IRAKSIPVKE
-6910 LQVQSKYFKSLDNKQ
+6910 LQVQSKFFESLDNKQ
-6925 ATLAKLETLQAKYL
+6925 AILAKLETLQAKYL

-6953 FNQHFKNG
+6953 FNKHFKNG
-6961 VLLLSSFDGRSI
+6961 ALLLYSFDGRSI

-7001 KYQTPFKFI
+7001 KYQTPFKFV
-7010 LDKYAIKDDNGNVIG
+7010 LDIYAIKDNNGNVIG

-7062 ILRKPDTEIYGKK
+7062 ILRKPDTEMYGKK

-7150 RSVEELKEI
+7150 RSAEELKEI
-7159 GEFVLN
+7159 GEFVLS
-7165 HPEALIGFS
+7165 HPDALIGFS
-7174 DLNSILSAMEQAYIP
+7174 DLNSILTAMEQAYIP
-7189 YQFEGRFAYTIAKLL
+7189 YQFEGRFAYTIAKLQ

-7217 LLRNLFDTYNQLW
+7217 LLRNLFDTYNQIL
-7230 SEQYNRVGLYGMF
+7230 SEAYNRMGLYGMI
-7243 KNRKELLKYFS
+7243 KNRRELLKYFS

-7261 IYHSLSEER
+7261 VYRSLSEER
-7270 IMTLTHLDNLLLNT
+7270 IMTLTHIDNLLLNI

-7289 SYDKIGIKNITAN
+7289 SYDKVGINNITVD
-7302 DFDIIKS
+7302 DFDIIKT

-7316 AIDTYITNAE
+7316 AIDTYITNAD
-7326 ALTANNT
+7326 ALQASNA

-7353 TILNNIETL
+7353 TVLNHIETL
-7362 KTNNLL
+7362 KANNLL
-7368 GNIEIVRNKP
+7368 GNIEVVRNKP

-7401 LVLDPQQTNKHRSK
+7401 LVLDPQQANKHRSK
-7415 INKIIE
+7415 ISKIIE

-7429 KDFKQILFE
+7429 NDFKQILFE
-7438 ISAFMNTHAQIDI
+7438 ISAFMNTQAQIDI

-7470 LDGIKELDYETVKQ
+7470 LDGIKELDYEIVKK
-7484 LIDSAKEENVSTLY
+7484 LIDSAKEENASTLY

-7505 VGKMYGAYTYLNE
+7505 VGKMYGAYTFLNE

-7600 IYAQFEDEDG
+7600 VYAQFADEDG

-7658 PLLKGIQ
+7658 PLLRGIQ
-7665 TLTTGNFADAMK
+7665 KLTTGNYADALK

-7704 NQFVS
+7704 NLFVS
-7709 PKPRSIGTTIGITYD
+7709 PRPRSIGTTIGITYD
-7724 FYNYNKYT
+7724 YEKYT

-7742 RYARYENIYKDWF
+7742 RYAYYENIYKDWF
-7755 NKYGRMRKPRVD
+7755 NKYGRMRKPKVD